1 MVKFVYPMARRVRDQ
16 EIREE
21 AAAEWRFGESHWRT
35 LMIPVS
41 DVAIPTTPA
50 INVNIT
56 KKPVAMFPT
65 GKYIGNIFAGSDSV
79 DAAKYHKKKI
89 DDDIF

>member
-1 MVKFVYPMARRVRDQ
+1 MARRVRDQ
-16 EIREE
+16 EMREE
-21 AAAEWRFGESHWRT
+21 AAAEWRFGESHSST
-35 LMIPVS
+35 FMIPVS

-65 GKYIGNIFAGSDSV
+65 GKYIGKIFAGRDST
-79 DAAKYHKKKI
+79 DAARTTKK
-89 DDDIF
+89 D